1 MAVFKHIMVPL
12 DGSQLAECVLPH
24 LIALTDEETRVTLT
38 RVIDIESD
46 SGTEQPVSPLDWQ
59 ILRAEVEAYLE
70 NTANTLREGN
80 IPQVEYIILEGQ
92 PAESVIEYA
101 HRNEVNLILL
111 SSHGK
116 SGVSRWNVSSV
127 VRKIVDRSLLSTMVV
142 RAYNFT
148 PIDLV
153 GVQYERIMVPL
164 DGSMRSEITLS
175 TAASLAQRYGAQLI
189 LTHII
194 TRPELIQRMPPTAE
208 DQELSERV
216 IERAQ
221 ENANRYFEQLRTQ
234 VAAPFESQIHV
245 STDVTNTLQR
255 ITAKQ
260 EIDLIILSAHGHS
273 ADPMRSYGN
282 VTGALIE
289 YGTTALITIQD
300 LSPDE
305 IAPNRAEEAA
315 RQYKGHS

>member
-24 LIALTDEETRVTLT
+24 LIALSDEETRVTLT

-46 SGTEQPVSPLDWQ
+46 SGAEQPVSPLDWQ

-70 NTANTLREGN
+70 HTATTLREAN
-80 IPQVEYIILEGQ
+80 LTQVEYIILEGQ

-101 HRNEVNLILL
+101 HKNDVNLILL